1 MKYAL
6 LLFIIF
12 SSLRLFAQFNTG
24 NAPQHNFFDPE
35 RDPIALRS
43 DTTLQLLVSEY
54 ILCKSVKARMGQDC
68 QVLKT
73 YQKKLQNG
81 TERLI
86 FEGIYTSKSRQHF
99 TVSIPLKP
107 DEQGRFYYISGQA
120 IVCSAPGCNN
130 CTIDQGNCVGCCS
143 STSNAVS
150 LTSPLLKVQTN
161 IEE

>member
-54 ILCKSVKARMGQDC
+54 ILCKSVKARMIT
-68 QVLKT
+68 VL
-73 YQKKLQNG
+73 
-81 TERLI
+81 
-86 FEGIYTSKSRQHF
+86 EGGFGDYSA
-99 TVSIPLKP
+99 TVV
-107 DEQGRFYYISGQA
+107 R
-120 IVCSAPGCNN
+120 
-130 CTIDQGNCVGCCS
+130 
-143 STSNAVS
+143 
-150 LTSPLLKVQTN
+150 
-161 IEE
+161 